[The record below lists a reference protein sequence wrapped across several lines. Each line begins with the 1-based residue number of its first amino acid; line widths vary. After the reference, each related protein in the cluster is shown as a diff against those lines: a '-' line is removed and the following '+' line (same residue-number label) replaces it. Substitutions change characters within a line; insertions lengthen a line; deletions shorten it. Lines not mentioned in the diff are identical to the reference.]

1 MSEERF
7 IELEIRYAHLE
18 DYVQKLNATVLE
30 QEKAI
35 EELRK
40 KLVDLERNANAYP
53 GEERLLK
60 NEKPPHY

>member
-1 MSEERF
+1 MSDQRL

-18 DYVQKLNATVLE
+18 DYVQKLNSTVIE
-30 QEKAI
+30 QQRAI
-35 EELRK
+35 EDLRK
-40 KLVDLERNANAYP
+40 KIVDLERSMNAYP